1 MRETSASSRFGV
13 EETRKPSSTAGVEWA
28 RAGSSGVNP
37 LSDEPTGGAVRRLA
51 RIDAPEGTGP
61 HYAASPG
68 RLEGGSGIAEN
79 FDGGYEDEVG
89 GAVPSPMSS
98 AGEEDAAPEDVD
110 AAVASG
116 SRRFRNA
123 EGTAVEGVEA
133 SVDDGASQGVGDTAR
148 RAGAGAETNDE
159 YRQRVAE
166 DSAEFQYMLEQ
177 EEIRTKSGLLS
188 KITPKGAAK
197 SAASAVAAV
206 GAAGI
211 QQAPGTDIG
220 DDSPTEAYGIEES
233 ARKIVRD
240 RLAKSGASKTAE
252 AAVSQSGGGEAAA
265 SRLSQARSAK
275 KAKEASSGMARLR
288 AKVRAMRMASRAAQG
303 VEAAQRAGVGSRIL
317 QALAPTKALMWPL
330 MVLGVG
336 VLLIFLAFFG
346 LSSCAGILGGIDA
359 SEEDDI
365 GSLTGNEAD
374 IAQFLLDKG
383 YDDIHVAAIMGN
395 MRAEAGGTPGNDFNT
410 GAVEIGSGAG
420 HGICQWTGSRW
431 DGAGG
436 LLDFAESQGKDWTD
450 LQVQLDYLWTELQA
464 NWIGGYTVSSASD
477 DPPYPTSVYG
487 SRLRFERATELE
499 DAVEAFCYG
508 FERPGI
514 PHISRRIEY
523 AEQYLEMMRSDGPST
538 EAQKRIVEA
547 AKSTPSPGQGLCA
560 TWVSHVY
567 VNAGFPY
574 LSYQAPEWLASWCT
588 STDRSELKAGMV
600 VAVRH
605 SPYGGDGWDYG
616 HVGIYI
622 GDGVVMHNEGPIVST
637 PIDQWI
643 STYAFQCEAHWGWP
657 FGDLSED

>member
-1 MRETSASSRFGV
+1 M

-37 LSDEPTGGAVRRLA
+37 MSDEPAGDAVRRIA
-51 RIDAPEGTGP
+51 RIDAPEVSGP
-61 HYAASPG
+61 RYAASPG
-68 RLEGGSGIAEN
+68 RLEGGSGVAET
-79 FDGGYEDEVG
+79 FDDAYEGEAG
-89 GAVPSPMSS
+89 GAALSLKRS
-98 AGEEDAAPEDVD
+98 AGEADAAPEDGD
-110 AAVASG
+110 AAAASG

-123 EGTAVEGVEA
+123 EGSAVEGAEPSA
-133 SVDDGASQGVGDTAR
+133 DNGASQGVGDAAR

-166 DSAEFQYMLEQ
+166 DSAEFQYLLEQ
-177 EEIRTKSGLLS
+177 EEIRSKSGIFS
-188 KITPKGAAK
+188 KVTPKGIAK
-197 SAASAVAAV
+197 GAVGAVATV

-220 DDSPTEAYGIEES
+220 DDSPTEAYGVEES
-233 ARKIVRD
+233 ARKTVRD
-240 RLAKSGASKTAE
+240 RLARSGASKAAE
-252 AAVSQSGGGEAAA
+252 AAASQSESGEAAA
-265 SRLSQARSAK
+265 SRLSQAKAAK
-275 KAKEASSGMARLR
+275 KANEASSGMTRLR
-288 AKVRAMRMASRAAQG
+288 AKVRALRMASRASQG
-303 VEAAQRAGVGSRIL
+303 VEAAQKASVGRRIL

-431 DGAGG
+431 DGPGG
-436 LLDFAESQGKDWTD
+436 LLEFAESQGKDWTD

-487 SRLRFERATELE
+487 SKLRFEQATELE

-538 EAQKRIVEA
+538 DAQKRVVEA
-547 AKSTPSPGQGLCA
+547 AKSTPSPGQGRCA
-560 TWVSHVY
+560 EWVSHVY

-600 VAVRH
+600 IAVRH
-605 SPYGGDGWDYG
+605 SPYGGEGWDYG

-622 GDGVVMHNEGPIVST
+622 GDGIVMHNEGPIVST

-657 FGDLSED
+657 FGDLSEE

>member
-1 MRETSASSRFGV
+1 M
-13 EETRKPSSTAGVEWA
+13 EETRKPSSTAGVEWT

-37 LSDEPTGGAVRRLA
+37 LSDEPAGDAVRRIA
-51 RIDAPEGTGP
+51 SIDAPEVSGP
-61 HYAASPG
+61 QYSASPG
-68 RLEGGSGIAEN
+68 RLDGGSGVSGGSGQDPTEAE
-79 FDGGYEDEVG
+79 DG
-89 GAVPSPMSS
+89 
-98 AGEEDAAPEDVD
+98 EDAA
-110 AAVASG
+110 SG
-116 SRRFRNA
+116 EYASRRYRDA
-123 EGTAVEGVEA
+123 HGPDADGDSEPEG
-133 SVDDGASQGVGDTAR
+133 GVGDAAR

-159 YRQRVAE
+159 YRGRVAE
-166 DSAEFQYMLEQ
+166 ESGEFQYLLQ
-177 EEIRTKSGLLS
+177 QDEIRSKSGLLS
-188 KITPKGAAK
+188 KVTPKGVAK
-197 SAASAVAAV
+197 SAVGAAAAV

-220 DDSPTEAYGIEES
+220 DDSPTEAYGVEES

-240 RLAKSGASKTAE
+240 RLARSGASKAAE
-252 AAVSQSGGGEAAA
+252 AAATQSGGGEAAA
-265 SRLSQARSAK
+265 SRLSQAKAAK

-303 VEAAQRAGVGSRIL
+303 VEAAQKAGVGSRIL

-330 MVLGVG
+330 MALGVG

-346 LSSCAGILGGIDA
+346 LSSCAGIIGGIDA

-431 DGAGG
+431 DGPGG
-436 LLDFAESQGKDWTD
+436 LLEFAESQGKDWTD

-487 SRLRFERATELE
+487 SKLRFEQATELE

-538 EAQKRIVEA
+538 DAQKRVVEA
-547 AKSTPSPGQGLCA
+547 AKSTSSPGQGRCA
-560 TWVSHVY
+560 EWVSHVF

-574 LSYQAPEWLASWCT
+574 LSDQAPEWLASWCT

-600 VAVRH
+600 IAVRH
-605 SPYGGDGWDYG
+605 SPYGGEGWDYG

-622 GDGVVMHNEGPIVST
+622 GDGIVMHNEGPIVST

-657 FGDLSED
+657 FGDLSEE